1 MEDNFYTRKD
11 LDQSTVELTI
21 TIPKDAFDK
30 SYKSLLEENA
40 KKTQLNGFRKGKVP
54 TDVVESQVSSAIKIE
69 TLEKLIPMYLATA
82 LQKESLLPIAPP
94 EYKNFPKLDGTE
106 DIKITVLITIM
117 PNFKVGDLKK
127 IKIQKQKATV
137 TDKEVDDVLEN
148 IFKNNKTEFK
158 EMNDLWAKEVAKLL
172 KADNVTDMQT
182 LRKYVE
188 GILKNQKEQAL
199 RHQLEEEVLEQAVTL
214 SDIKIPE
221 PAIRYEAEERE
232 RSFEHDMQSRQIK
245 IEDFLKANDL
255 TIEKMRELWFEDAKQ
270 ALETDVFL
278 KEYIKERGI
287 KFTDEDLAKKI
298 EEIKSN
304 APKDTDPSIFED
316 EEWKE
321 YIRRVSVKDLAFKKF
336 LEEVLQES

>member
-1 MEDNFYTRKD
+1 
-11 LDQSTVELTI
+11 
-21 TIPKDAFDK
+21 
-30 SYKSLLEENA
+30 
-40 KKTQLNGFRKGKVP
+40 
-54 TDVVESQVSSAIKIE
+54 
-69 TLEKLIPMYLATA
+69 
-82 LQKESLLPIAPP
+82 
-94 EYKNFPKLDGTE
+94 
-106 DIKITVLITIM
+106 M